1 MTAVADILV
10 VVITSEHLAEA
21 VAVALGAARL
31 SILIVEDVLVAVVAV
46 RDVLAVLG
54 VVVVTVGV
62 IRRVGGSSNN
72 NWLDDGSGLDGAESF
87 ELELLRGSWSHDGM
101 GGVSRGVGMGSVIER
116 VLVLS

>member
-46 RDVLAVLG
+46 RDVLTVLG
-54 VVVVTVGV
+54 VVIVTVGV

-72 NWLDDGSGLDGAESF
+72 NWLNDRSGLNGAESL
-87 ELELLRGSWSHDGM
+87 ELELLSGGGSHDGM
-101 GGVSRGVGMGSVIER
+101 GGMSRGVGMGSVIER